1 VDGDGVGSAPEAIMF
16 EAVITAVVVV
26 MGLIIVATQ
35 SRLGSLERRLRRLE
49 SGAYGPN
56 PSPRLDALGTPS
68 PDIEALILRGEK
80 IEAIRT
86 YREQTGVGLKEAKD
100 AVEDMQRRLGVG

>member
-1 VDGDGVGSAPEAIMF
+1 MF

-49 SGAYGPN
+49 SGAYGATPPPRPAAMGA
-56 PSPRLDALGTPS
+56 PSS
-68 PDIEALILRGEK
+68 DIEALILRGKK
-80 IEAIRT
+80 IEAIKI

-100 AVEDMQRRLGVG
+100 AVEEMQRRLGVR